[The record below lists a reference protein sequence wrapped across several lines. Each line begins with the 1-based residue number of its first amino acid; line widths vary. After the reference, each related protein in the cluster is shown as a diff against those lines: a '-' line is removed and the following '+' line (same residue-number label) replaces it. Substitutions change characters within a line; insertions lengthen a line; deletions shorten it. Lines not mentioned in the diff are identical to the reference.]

1 MKTKVLGLSFLVL
14 VFGLNAFGQA
24 RPESVQKFSGRV
36 RQAFMA
42 RDLAR
47 LDAGKVGGSIRVSV
61 EHSIADGT
69 DVKSFTNFKQ
79 AEKWLMRSRK
89 DANLVAK
96 GTIKCR
102 VTTCTIAPSGM
113 LHNTLYL
120 RKITYGYVKGRPYVR
135 AIHFVDGD

>member
-1 MKTKVLGLSFLVL
+1 MKTKVLAITFLVL
-14 VFGLNAFGQA
+14 AFGLNAFGQA
-24 RPESVQKFSGRV
+24 RAETVQKFSGRV
-36 RQAFMA
+36 RQAFLA

-47 LDAGKVGGSIRVSV
+47 LDAGKIGGSIRLSV

-79 AEKWLMRSRK
+79 AGKWLMRGRVDS
-89 DANLVAK
+89 NLVAK
-96 GTIKCR
+96 GNIRCR
-102 VTTCTIAPSGM
+102 VTTCSLTSKGL
-113 LHNTLYL
+113 LHNSLYL